1 MLHISVIFKIKI
13 MDYSLISHSPLFKGL
28 VPEETLSILSGIS
41 FRTKKYRAG
50 SMIAQAGEPV
60 TSLMVVLEGRVRGE
74 MVDFAGRVIKIED
87 IPAPG
92 ALASAFLF
100 GSANRF
106 PVNIISVTD
115 SGLLLITK
123 DEFIKLLMLN
133 DNILLNFLNIISN
146 RSQFLSEKIKFL
158 SFKTIKGKLSH
169 YILQK
174 AGPDGDSIVM
184 DMTQTELAG
193 FFGVA
198 RESIARALH
207 DLDAEGC
214 ISSKGKRV
222 RIIDRRALASYVGDH

>member
-1 MLHISVIFKIKI
+1 M
-13 MDYSLISHSPLFKGL
+13 MDYSLISQSPLFKGL
-28 VPEETLSILSGIS
+28 GPGETLSVLEGIS
-41 FRTKKYRAG
+41 FRTKRYRSG
-50 SMIAQAGEPV
+50 TMIAQAGEPV
-60 TSLMVVLEGRVRGE
+60 TSLMVVLDGRVKGE
-74 MVDFAGRVIKIED
+74 MVDITGRVIKIED

-115 SGLLLITK
+115 SELLMIGK
-123 DEFIKLLMLN
+123 NGFIRLLMLN
-133 DNILLNFLNIISN
+133 DIILLNFLNMISN

-158 SFKTIKGKLSH
+158 SFKTIKGKLAH

-174 AGPDGDSIVM
+174 AGPDSDNIMM

-198 RESIARALH
+198 RESIARTLR

-214 ISSKGKRV
+214 ISAKGKQI
-222 RIIDRRALASYVGDH
+222 RIIDRRSLASYVGDQ

>member
-1 MLHISVIFKIKI
+1 
-13 MDYSLISHSPLFKGL
+13 MDYTLISQSPLFRGL
-28 VPEETLSILSGIS
+28 DPDEISDILEGIS
-41 FRTKKYRAG
+41 FRTKRYRSG
-50 SMIAQAGEPV
+50 SMIAQAGESV
-60 TSLMVVLEGRVRGE
+60 TSLMVVIEGVVKGE

-106 PVNIISVTD
+106 PVNIISITD
-115 SGLLLITK
+115 SAVLMITRN
-123 DEFIKLLMLN
+123 EFVKLLMLN
-133 DNILLNFLNIISN
+133 HNILLNFLNIISN

-158 SFKTIKGKLSH
+158 NFKTIKGKLSQ

-174 AGPDGDSIVM
+174 AGSSNDSIVM

-198 RESIARALH
+198 RESIARTLRE
-207 DLDAEGC
+207 LDAEGC
-214 ISSKGKRV
+214 ISARGKHV
-222 RIIDRRALASYVGDH
+222 RIIDRSILVSYTGDQ

>member
-1 MLHISVIFKIKI
+1 MLQITVIFKTKN
-13 MDYSLISHSPLFKGL
+13 MDYSLISESPLFKGL
-28 VPEETLSILSGIS
+28 GSEETRRILSGIS
-41 FRTKKYRAG
+41 FRTKKYRSG

-60 TSLMVVLEGRVRGE
+60 TSLMVVLEGRVKGE
-74 MVDFAGRVIKIED
+74 MVDFAGRVIKIEE

-115 SGLLLITK
+115 SGLLMIGK
-123 DEFIKLLMLN
+123 EEFIRLLMLN
-133 DNILLNFLNIISN
+133 DNILLNFLNMISN

-174 AGPDGDSIVM
+174 AGPSNDNLVM
-184 DMTQTELAG
+184 DMTQIELAG

-214 ISSKGKRV
+214 ISSKGKNI
-222 RIIDRRALASYVGDH
+222 RIIDRGALAYYVGDQ